1 MAQHPFAAQA
11 REAMEA
17 SGIVFNADGTTSVRE
32 VEEKVEKPED
42 KVADTGVEKTTVEQ
56 TVEDPAKTDE
66 RDSILAMQREELE
79 QLRKEKEAWQ
89 SQQTSQTVTKSERE
103 VELEKELAEIKAQ
116 MATQTESQ
124 QADAFRQMLE
134 QQGFD
139 SENLDDDV
147 LLEIRDRFVRPMAD
161 KVSKLESKL
170 AQYDQKFRDPTPEEK
185 LEQVKQATNQKI
197 FKEIPDFQTIFNS
210 KAFQD
215 KLGQKDSRF
224 PTATYGQT
232 LQIAYENGNHEFIV
246 QEVRNFLNGGTA
258 QTISDIADVGAT
270 NGVGKTVDKPVSD
283 SQYTFTDEEAI
294 QMLRKRQMGDLSMQE
309 YSEYRAKLDEHRSR
323 T

>member
-42 KVADTGVEKTTVEQ
+42 KVAGTAVEKTTVAQ

-103 VELEKELAEIKAQ
+103 VELEQELAEIKAK

-197 FKEIPDFQTIFNS
+197 FKEIPDFQTIYNS

-215 KLGQKDSRF
+215 ALGKKDRLNPRYTF
-224 PTATYGQT
+224 GEV
-232 LQIAYENGNHEFIV
+232 LQDAYVKGDAEFIV
-246 QEVRNFLNGGTA
+246 QEVKNFLNGGTA

-270 NGVGKTVDKPVSD
+270 NGVGKIVDKSVSD

-294 QMLRKRQMGDLSMQE
+294 QMLRKRQMGDLSMRE

>member
-11 REAMEA
+11 RQAMEA
-17 SGIVFNADGTTSVRE
+17 SGVVFNADGTTSVRE
-32 VEEKVEKPED
+32 VEDENKKPED
-42 KVADTGVEKTTVEQ
+42 QVSVTSTEENVDEGKPEEL
-56 TVEDPAKTDE
+56 AKIDE
-66 RDSILAMQREELE
+66 RDSILAMQREELD

-89 SQQTSQTVTKSERE
+89 SQQTSQTETKSQRE
-103 VELEKELAEIKAQ
+103 VELEQELAEIKAQ

-161 KVSKLESKL
+161 KVTKLENKL
-170 AQYDQKFRDPTPEEK
+170 AQYDQKFRDPTPQEK
-185 LEQVKQATNQKI
+185 LEQVKQATNKKI
-197 FKEIPDFQTIFNS
+197 FKEIPDFQTIYNS

-246 QEVRNFLNGGTA
+246 QEVKNFLNGGTA

-294 QMLRKRQMGDLSMQE
+294 QMLRKRQMGDLSMRE

>member
-11 REAMEA
+11 RQAMEA

-32 VEEKVEKPED
+32 VEEEVVKPED
-42 KVADTGVEKTTVEQ
+42 QVTDTAVENTTVEK

-103 VELEKELAEIKAQ
+103 VELEQELAEIKAQ

-161 KVSKLESKL
+161 KVTKLENKL
-170 AQYDQKFRDPTPEEK
+170 AQYDQKFKEPTPEEK
-185 LEQVKQATNQKI
+185 LERVKQATNQKI
-197 FKEIPDFQTIFNS
+197 FKEIPDFQTIYNS
-210 KAFQD
+210 KAFQE
-215 KLGQKDSRF
+215 KLWQKHPANPRF
-224 PTATYGQT
+224 TFGRV
-232 LQIAYENGNHEFIV
+232 LQDAYESGDAEFIV

-258 QTISDIADVGAT
+258 QTIGDIADVGAT
-270 NGVGKTVDKPVSD
+270 NGVGRTVDKPVGN

-294 QMLRKRQMGDLSMQE
+294 QMLRKRQMGDLSMRE